1 MKDII
6 VLGGPNGAGK
16 TTAARELLPHRLGI
30 REFVNADEIAR
41 GLSPFNASGVAL
53 AAGRLMIDRMRWLAR
68 IGESFAFETTC
79 AGRGHA
85 EFLERCRADGWRV
98 TLLFL
103 WLLSPESAV
112 ERVARRVRAG
122 GHDIPSDV
130 VVRRY
135 WKGIENMRSLYL
147 PLANVAAIYDN
158 GDEARVLVAER
169 KREIS
174 LIIHDAERWTRIEGT
189 TK

>member
-1 MKDII
+1 M
-6 VLGGPNGAGK
+6 
-16 TTAARELLPHRLGI
+16 
-30 REFVNADEIAR
+30 
-41 GLSPFNASGVAL
+41 
-53 AAGRLMIDRMRWLAR
+53 
-68 IGESFAFETTC
+68 
-79 AGRGHA
+79 
-85 EFLERCRADGWRV
+85 